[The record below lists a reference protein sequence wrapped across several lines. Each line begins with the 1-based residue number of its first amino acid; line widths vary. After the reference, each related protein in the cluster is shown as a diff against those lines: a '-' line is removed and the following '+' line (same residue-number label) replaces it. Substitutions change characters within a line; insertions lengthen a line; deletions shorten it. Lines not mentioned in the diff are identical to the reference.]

1 MIELFGFDKNSYL
14 DVWVFFFVIVAT
26 SSEFIVCR
34 GVPNLLSNLAKTNF
48 VGGGDGRKMCY

>member
-14 DVWVFFFVIVAT
+14 DVWGFFVIAAT

-34 GVPNLLSNLAKTNF
+34 VVPNLLSNLAKTNF

>member
-14 DVWVFFFVIVAT
+14 DVWFFFVIVAT